1 MKKKAF
7 IVIMAFLYLGI
18 LDFGISAFADD
29 IKLRMKN
36 RLPVIRELK
45 TRGIVGEDNKGLLQ
59 FVGAKKEKSEVV
71 AAENKDRMTI
81 YAAIAKK
88 QGVTPE
94 LVGQRRALQISQ
106 KARAGEWIQDAGGNW
121 HQKK

>member
-7 IVIMAFLYLGI
+7 TVLVAFLYLGI
-18 LDFGISAFADD
+18 LDFSILAFADD
-29 IKLRMKN
+29 IKLRIKN

-94 LVGQRRALQISQ
+94 LVGQRRAMQISQ
-106 KARAGEWIQDAGGNW
+106 KARTGEWLQDAGSKW
-121 HQKK
+121 YQKK